1 MGFFQKIIDDFGLG
15 QHKVDEEALYAQI
28 ALFKDDLKEQEGKYT
43 NQDEAIQFRD
53 KWADLYKEAKAAR
66 LGKKSPLWEE
76 RKQFTDT
83 FDRLA
88 EVLTGYNSAVIAA
101 ESKRCDALLSDI
113 DGKNLDPQQR
123 AVVLCNEKR
132 MLVLAGAGSGKTLT
146 IAGKVKYL
154 CQEKG
159 VSPEDILLIAFTHK
173 SAEEMTA
180 RISGKL
186 GIPVSATTF
195 HKLGL
200 DLIRE
205 AEGKRPDVY
214 EGLTDF
220 CRDYFQNVIT
230 TQAGQVRC
238 IIEFFAYYL
247 HIPADMEQFSSLGEA
262 YDYEKSV
269 DEKQSDRYFSEF
281 IKLCATFVAL
291 FKSQGH
297 KIDDLGSL
305 QDNGVSSQKPFFRK
319 RNAAFKMIVRPLM
332 EAYDA
337 FLREKGAVDFA
348 DMINLAAEN
357 VTAGQKVHPYRYV
370 IIDEYQDIS
379 YARYRLVKAI
389 LDQTGAN
396 LLCVGDDWQSI
407 YRFAGSDISLFTD
420 FERYF
425 GRSVIMRLE
434 RTYRNSQ
441 QLIDEA
447 GRFVL
452 RNPYQLKKSLVS
464 PKSLDY
470 PISFFCYDIAPF
482 QMLRK
487 AIDKII
493 SEFGKDSSILILGRN
508 KFDFEILI
516 GSQLFQWHRDGTLM
530 YWDSPET
537 PIRFLTAHKSKG
549 LEADNVILLNFQN
562 STLGF
567 PNKIADDPVLALVL
581 AEPEDFLYAE
591 ERRLLYVALTRTKNR
606 VFVLTDSRK
615 PSEFFK
621 EFKPSKSVFI
631 LNKETDIADLPCC
644 PKCRTGH
651 LLSRR
656 NERTGKFFVGCSN
669 YPKCDYVVRDVTV
682 LTEQKVCPQCGGFL
696 VRRRGQYGEFYG
708 CTNYPR
714 CSYTEQISV
723 EKKTGN

>member
-101 ESKRCDALLSDI
+101 ESKRC
-113 DGKNLDPQQR
+113 
-123 AVVLCNEKR
+123 
-132 MLVLAGAGSGKTLT
+132 
-146 IAGKVKYL
+146 
-154 CQEKG
+154 
-159 VSPEDILLIAFTHK
+159 
-173 SAEEMTA
+173 
-180 RISGKL
+180 
-186 GIPVSATTF
+186 
-195 HKLGL
+195 
-200 DLIRE
+200 
-205 AEGKRPDVY
+205 
-214 EGLTDF
+214 
-220 CRDYFQNVIT
+220 
-230 TQAGQVRC
+230 
-238 IIEFFAYYL
+238 
-247 HIPADMEQFSSLGEA
+247 
-262 YDYEKSV
+262 

-606 VFVLTDSRK
+606 VFVLTDSRR

>member
-1 MGFFQKIIDDFGLG
+1 MAWKRQV
-15 QHKVDEEALYAQI
+15 HKKNGTKLLETYSYLSSEGRLLEYLDSL
-28 ALFKDDLKEQEGKYT
+28 LKENGVK
-43 NQDEAIQFRD
+43 
-53 KWADLYKEAKAAR
+53 YKE
-66 LGKKSPLWEE
+66 PD
-76 RKQFTDT
+76 FTDI
-83 FDRLA
+83 F
-88 EVLTGYNSAVIAA
+88 
-101 ESKRCDALLSDI
+101 ES
-113 DGKNLDPQQR
+113 
-123 AVVLCNEKR
+123 
-132 MLVLAGAGSGKTLT
+132 
-146 IAGKVKYL
+146 
-154 CQEKG
+154 
-159 VSPEDILLIAFTHK
+159 
-173 SAEEMTA
+173 
-180 RISGKL
+180 
-186 GIPVSATTF
+186 
-195 HKLGL
+195 
-200 DLIRE
+200 
-205 AEGKRPDVY
+205 VY
-214 EGLTDF
+214 
-220 CRDYFQNVIT
+220 
-230 TQAGQVRC
+230 
-238 IIEFFAYYL
+238 
-247 HIPADMEQFSSLGEA
+247 
-262 YDYEKSV
+262 
-269 DEKQSDRYFSEF
+269 EKQSDRYFSEF

>member
-28 ALFKDDLKEQEGKYT
+28 ALFKDDLKAQEGKYT

-173 SAEEMTA
+173 SAEEMTD

-238 IIEFFAYYL
+238 IIEFFAYY
-247 HIPADMEQFSSLGEA
+247 
-262 YDYEKSV
+262 
-269 DEKQSDRYFSEF
+269 EKQSDRYFSEF

>member
-159 VSPEDILLIAFTHK
+159 VSPEDI
-173 SAEEMTA
+173 
-180 RISGKL
+180 
-186 GIPVSATTF
+186 
-195 HKLGL
+195 
-200 DLIRE
+200 
-205 AEGKRPDVY
+205 
-214 EGLTDF
+214 
-220 CRDYFQNVIT
+220 
-230 TQAGQVRC
+230 
-238 IIEFFAYYL
+238 
-247 HIPADMEQFSSLGEA
+247 
-262 YDYEKSV
+262 
-269 DEKQSDRYFSEF
+269 
-281 IKLCATFVAL
+281 
-291 FKSQGH
+291 
-297 KIDDLGSL
+297 DDLGSL
-305 QDNGVSSQKPFFRK
+305 QDNGVSSQKLFFRK